1 MGFFYQDNTL
11 LEKSN
16 INWNKVTADIK
27 KKIDSKPFYNKEFLK
42 TKIKSHSDE
51 VTDFYFKKIF

>member
-1 MGFFYQDNTL
+1 MVFFDQDNTL

-16 INWNKVTADIK
+16 IIWNKVTADIK
-27 KKIDSKPFYNKEFLK
+27 KINSKPFYNKEFLK

-51 VTDFYFKKIF
+51 VTDFY

>member
-27 KKIDSKPFYNKEFLK
+27 KKSIASLSTIKNFWKPK
-42 TKIKSHSDE
+42 
-51 VTDFYFKKIF
+51 